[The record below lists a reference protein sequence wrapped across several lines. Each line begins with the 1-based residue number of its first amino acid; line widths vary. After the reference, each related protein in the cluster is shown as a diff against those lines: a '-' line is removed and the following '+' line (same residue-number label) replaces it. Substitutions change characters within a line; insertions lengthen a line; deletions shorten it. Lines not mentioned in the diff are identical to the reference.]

1 MPVDKFGRMS
11 DLKTKDTGVSL
22 TYINNNYVR
31 SDGETPLTGSL
42 DMRGNTLY
50 NVADPVN
57 PQDVVTKVYV
67 DNTKGSGVIGRKTG
81 NGVSIKE
88 NLDFL
93 GKQRIKNLP
102 DPVNDHDVVTKEY
115 VDTTT
120 VPFLKLDQ
128 TKYNTKGDID
138 MGDQFTVLNVKTPID
153 DNHITNKKYVD
164 EMDNL
169 NSAFAF
175 KNGSYYAK
183 GGIIMRKNKL
193 GGLRE
198 PLQDGEA
205 ANKKYVDDT
214 TKNLFIDENDNIAFG
229 LNVDMEG
236 NHILGLPEPATDQE
250 PATKK
255 YVDDLQTQNVDE
267 KGNIKFGRSINLD
280 RNRIFSMKEPTKP
293 SEGANKKYVDDTIT
307 KRLQEEKDNFLPQ
320 DPATK
325 EYVDEAIKQVAG
337 GDILV
342 SKEGVFIKAN
352 GHYRATAPLDID
364 NHKMENLPDPVD
376 DKDAVNKKYIDGI
389 VENLTLKQG
398 LIRENGGFNLVDS
411 YINMNFHNI
420 RNVGLPKDES
430 DAVPLRFVDNM
441 IKEVEEKIKKRKHLI
456 TVYARYCGD
465 LKKGE
470 YHFKFNSGNFENCE
484 EIIGQYED
492 LKGSVTG
499 FIMPHSGHIKK
510 IICETLVFRSYENI
524 IEFFFNLLSKHKKD
538 LQYSDIPFLK
548 DLGYVDIED
557 FLKKGND
564 EFKKKIDKMDEFKET
579 KTILDFHGIGPFEFE
594 IVKFEKSF
602 DEEDYLGAFGKL
614 PKIISSVLIN
624 NMETKVLQFK
634 KKNVGIGGIMKQLN
648 KDYIP
653 LSEGDVINIKTK
665 FSYQESEIPLNRGGD
680 NRRFFKRKYENFITA
695 GLNFNFT
702 FLIELDPL

>member
-42 DMRGNTLY
+42 NMRGNTLY

-93 GKQRIKNLP
+93 GKQKIKNLP
-102 DPVNDHDVVTKEY
+102 DPVNDKDAVTKEY

-120 VPFLKLDQ
+120 APFLKLDQ

-138 MGDQFTVLNVKTPID
+138 MGNQFTVYNVKTPID
-153 DNHITNKKYVD
+153 DNHIVDKKYVD

-169 NSAFAF
+169 KSAFSF
-175 KNGSYYAK
+175 RNGEYFAK
-183 GGIIMRKNKL
+183 GNIYLRKNKL

-205 ANKKYVDDT
+205 ANKKYVDDK
-214 TKNLFIDENDNIAFG
+214 TKNLFLDENDNIAFG
-229 LNVDMEG
+229 LNVDMDG
-236 NHILGLPEPATDQE
+236 NKIFSLPEPEQDNE

-255 YVDDLQTQNVDE
+255 YVDDLQTHYID
-267 KGNIKFGRSINLD
+267 KRGNIKFDRSINVGN
-280 RNRIFSMKEPTKP
+280 NRIFAVKDPKKDNDVT
-293 SEGANKKYVDDTIT
+293 NKKYVDDSIT

-352 GHYRATAPLDID
+352 GHYRATAPLNID

-376 DKDAVNKKYIDGI
+376 EKDAVNKKYIDGI
-389 VENLTLKQG
+389 VEDLTLKQG
-398 LIRENGGFNLVDS
+398 LVRENGGFNLVDS
-411 YINMNFHNI
+411 YINMNFNNI
-420 RNVGLPKDES
+420 TNLGLPKHDW
-430 DAVPLRFVDNM
+430 DASPKRFVENL
-441 IKEVEEKIKKRKHLI
+441 VEELEKKMEKRKQLI
-456 TVYARYCGD
+456 TVHARYCGP
-465 LKKGE
+465 LKEGE
-470 YHFKFNSGNFENCE
+470 YPFKFGGNSLEICE
-484 EIIGQYED
+484 ET
-492 LKGSVTG
+492 LKQSEVLKPVISG
-499 FIMPHSGHIKK
+499 FVMPHSGRIIK
-510 IICETLVFRSYENI
+510 IICEGVTYVEINKIADKI
-524 IEFFFNLLSKHKKD
+524 INLLNEK
-538 LQYSDIPFLK
+538 QINELK
-548 DLGYVDIED
+548 THFGKED
-557 FLKKGND
+557 FKNDLKNKILSEVKFFMFSYKEKTFFQIIKSEKSFKDSIFFVKVVKNFIVLENFDIRQIERTRLDEIISFMKISNDDIIPLKKGDSIN
-564 EFKKKIDKMDEFKET
+564 IR
-579 KTILDFHGIGPFEFE
+579 ISDFQQGI
-594 IVKFEKSF
+594 S
-602 DEEDYLGAFGKL
+602 
-614 PKIISSVLIN
+614 
-624 NMETKVLQFK
+624 
-634 KKNVGIGGIMKQLN
+634 
-648 KDYIP
+648 
-653 LSEGDVINIKTK
+653 SEGDLMKNIL
-665 FSYQESEIPLNRGGD
+665 QE
-680 NRRFFKRKYENFITA
+680 TA
-695 GLNFNFT
+695 LFLISTLNFNFT
-702 FLIELDPL
+702 F